1 MNKQYLIKEM
11 EAISVTEIME
21 KGNKCPVNIYR
32 LNERRDQID
41 SLRRHLFK
49 YL

>member
-1 MNKQYLIKEM
+1 MNKLRLIKEM
-11 EAISVTEIME
+11 EIISVMEIME
-21 KGNKCPVNIYR
+21 KGNTRPVKIYR